1 MPAPKTPARF
11 WRLTRALRMRPWMT
25 CAKPGL
31 GQPRDEGGALAAQ
44 GTADDALV
52 AGYLAEGYF
61 RRVPPKSLD
70 RDNDLIARVAQM
82 GTPDALATLAACAAG
97 AVAAAYEHLPQPPAR
112 LLVCGGGRHN
122 PELMRRIAGHV
133 PSEVLPVEAVGL
145 IRRHAGSR
153 RPSASG
159 GCAWRVA
166 WPNSS
171 PRHHGVAAGPGRRAV
186 ISHPLIIFQ
195 A

>member
-1 MPAPKTPARF
+1 MPAPEDPGALLAFDTGVANAPMDDLCQAR
-11 WRLTRALRMRPWMT
+11 
-25 CAKPGL
+25 L

-97 AVAAAYEHLPQPPAR
+97 GCR
-112 LLVCGGGRHN
+112 GG
-122 PELMRRIAGHV
+122 L
-133 PSEVLPVEAVGL
+133 
-145 IRRHAGSR
+145 
-153 RPSASG
+153 
-159 GCAWRVA
+159 
-166 WPNSS
+166 
-171 PRHHGVAAGPGRRAV
+171 
-186 ISHPLIIFQ
+186 
-195 A
+195 